1 MMRSAIGIRLFL
13 WNLNFLLNNIPKIL
27 PPVRIIMENPG
38 EWNGEFDDLA
48 DPEETRVISAALDSF
63 R

>member
-1 MMRSAIGIRLFL
+1 MMESL
-13 WNLNFLLNNIPKIL
+13 
-27 PPVRIIMENPG
+27 G
-38 EWNGEFDDLA
+38 EWDGEFDVLA

>member
-1 MMRSAIGIRLFL
+1 MMRSAIAISLFL
-13 WNLNFLLNNIPKIL
+13 WNLNSLDNYTKIL
-27 PPVRIIMENPG
+27 PVRTIMENPG
-38 EWNGEFDDLA
+38 EWKGEFDVLA

>member
-1 MMRSAIGIRLFL
+1 MMRSAIAISLFL
-13 WNLNFLLNNIPKIL
+13 WNLNFLDNYTKFPLF
-27 PPVRIIMENPG
+27 RIIMENPG
-38 EWNGEFDDLA
+38 EWNGEFDVLA